1 MCKMNMTYN
10 ICVHFTFR
18 PNHGAPKKVNIK
30 AFCGPAKKKENSV
43 KAKYS
48 GRRRE
53 LEEDSTALSRNV
65 PIQKAAEENDMSF
78 SIVLPFT
85 CRMEFF

>member
-1 MCKMNMTYN
+1 
-10 ICVHFTFR
+10 VFTLLSDQTMG
-18 PNHGAPKKVNIK
+18 PPKKSTSRPFAAQPK
-30 AFCGPAKKKENSV
+30 
-43 KAKYS
+43 
-48 GRRRE
+48 RRKTVSRPSTVEEGE